1 MCLCAYEH
9 DSHIKVIG
17 IGSLGINAINS
28 MISANLERVDFIA
41 INTNSENLL
50 TSKASH
56 QLVFEPEAVCQ
67 NSDVAELYRQKLI
80 TLSEGADVIFIV
92 CGLGGHCETSL
103 LSFVAESVQ
112 NICLTIAAVT
122 LPFLFEGS
130 ERAKHALTSLK
141 KLTHRVDST
150 ITIPS
155 YHLQNASGDHDTD
168 KLFSMATSKLSRAV
182 LSISSSLICKTD
194 HFCCEFANLLSAMS
208 NSRISL
214 YGEGRAPLAPNA
226 AENVIRDPLLKDLP
240 CLAYKA
246 ALIPIIDYNITLEDF
261 ASAAEILEAK
271 LKNQFVDDPDI
282 FINLYTPKTAPDEVS
297 ISLFVAG
304 IAPEA
309 FLTKAEEVYGIQPL
323 RPHVAKALKFSLQKH
338 HKLYE
343 DLAK

>member
-17 IGSLGINAINS
+17 IGSLGINAING
-28 MISANLERVDFIA
+28 MIPANLDRVDFIA
-41 INTNSENLL
+41 IDTTPENLSA
-50 TSKASH
+50 SKASQ
-56 QLVFEPEAVCQ
+56 QLVFEAEAIRA
-67 NSDVAELYRQKLI
+67 NNELAETYRQQLI
-80 TLSEGADVIFIV
+80 TLTEEADLIFII
-92 CGLGGHCETSL
+92 CGLGGSCGAIL
-103 LSFVAESVQ
+103 LPFIAS
-112 NICLTIAAVT
+112 IPKTYLTIAAVT
-122 LPFLFEGS
+122 LPFLFEGR

-141 KLTHRVDST
+141 KLTHLVDST

-155 YHLQNASGDHDTD
+155 YHLQNTFGDHDTG

-182 LSISSSLICKTD
+182 LSIASSLVCKTD
-194 HFCCEFANLLSAMS
+194 HFCFEFANLLTAMN

-226 AENVIRDPLLKDLP
+226 AENAIRDPLLNDLP

-246 ALIPIIDYNITLEDF
+246 ALIPILDYNITFENF

-271 LKNQFVDDPDI
+271 LKNQFVDAPDI

-323 RPHVAKALKFSLQKH
+323 RPHVAEALKFSLQKH

>member
-17 IGSLGINAINS
+17 IGSLGINAING
-28 MISANLERVDFIA
+28 MIPANLERVDFIA
-41 INTNSENLL
+41 IDTAPENLSA
-50 TSKASH
+50 SKAS
-56 QLVFEPEAVCQ
+56 QKLVFDPEAIRA
-67 NSDVAELYRQKLI
+67 NNEIAETYRQQLI
-80 TLSEGADVIFIV
+80 TLTDEADIIFIV
-92 CGLGGHCETSL
+92 CGLGGSCGATL
-103 LSFVAESVQ
+103 LPFIAES
-112 NICLTIAAVT
+112 IAKIGLTIGAVT
-122 LPFLFEGS
+122 LPFHFEGK
-130 ERAKHALTSLK
+130 ERAKHALASLK
-141 KLTHRVDST
+141 HFSQFVDST
-150 ITIPS
+150 IIIPS
-155 YHLQNASGDHDTD
+155 YHLQNAFDDHDTD

-182 LSISSSLICKTD
+182 LSIASSLTCKAD
-194 HFCCEFANLLSAMS
+194 HFCFEFANLLTAMS

-282 FINLYTPKTAPDEVS
+282 FINLYTPKTAPEEVS
-297 ISLFVAG
+297 ISLFATG
-304 IAPEA
+304 IETEA
-309 FLTKAEEVYGIQPL
+309 FLTNAEEVYGIQPL
-323 RPHVAKALKFSLQKH
+323 RPHVAEALKFSLQKH